1 MAQTLGKKPLT
12 FFSQSSLTMASS
24 PANSNKTPVSLWSVN
39 QVAEWLHETQLDAMI
54 PVFRGSL
61 HPPESP
67 I

>member
-12 FFSQSSLTMASS
+12 FFSQSSLTMATS
-24 PANSNKTPVSLWSVN
+24 ANSSKTPVSLWDVN